1 MYAPRKPRPK
11 ALSVLSLDLVP
22 YSRALGLQRAAVR
35 ARREGRVPDT
45 LLLLR
50 HPPVITLGRR
60 GDEGNILVPRESLAE
75 RGIEVHRTERGGD
88 VTYHGPGQLIGYPI
102 LDLAD
107 HRKDVGWYM
116 HSLEEVL
123 VRTLRD
129 LGISGQRLPG
139 HIGVWLDEQ
148 RKIASLGVRIER
160 WITYHGFALNVDE
173 ESSHFSLIVP
183 CGLVGRQMTSVEAV
197 LGKPVDISRIR
208 EHVVSHF
215 CGLFDLTVE
224 EMDADEP
231 LDPASLE
238 EALLGTSDGVHG
250 RGGGSSDYVCQGGRF
265 VL

>member
-1 MYAPRKPRPK
+1 MYPPRKPRPR

-22 YSRALGLQRAAVR
+22 YSRALDLQRALVA
-35 ARREGRVPDT
+35 ARREGQVPDT

-60 GDEGNILVPRESLAE
+60 GDEGNILVSQQWLAE
-75 RGIEVHRTERGGD
+75 NGIEVHRVERGGD

-102 LDLAD
+102 LDLSS

-123 VRTLRD
+123 LRTLRD

-160 WITYHGFALNVDE
+160 WITYHGFALNVGE
-173 ESSHFSLIVP
+173 ESSQFSLIVP
-183 CGLVGRQMTSVEAV
+183 CGLVGRQMTFVEAV
-197 LGKPVDISRIR
+197 LGKPVDISRVK
-208 EHVVSHF
+208 EHVVRHF
-215 CGLFDLTVE
+215 CAVFDLAVE
-224 EMDADEP
+224 EMHDGEP
-231 LDPASLE
+231 VGPSLLE
-238 EALLGTSDGVHG
+238 RALLG
-250 RGGGSSDYVCQGGRF
+250 RG
-265 VL
+265 

>member
-1 MYAPRKPRPK
+1 MHAPRKPPPR
-11 ALSVLSLDLVP
+11 ALSVLHLGLVP
-22 YSRALGLQRAAVR
+22 YSRALDLQRALVA

-75 RGIEVHRTERGGD
+75 RGIEVHRAERGGD

-123 VRTLRD
+123 LRTLGD

-148 RKIASLGVRIER
+148 HKIASLGVRIQR
-160 WITYHGFALNVDE
+160 WITYHGFALNVGD
-173 ESSHFSLIVP
+173 ESSQFSLIVP

-197 LGKPVDISRIR
+197 LGKPVDLSRVK

-215 CGLFDLTVE
+215 CGLFDLKVE

-231 LDPASLE
+231 LALASLE
-238 EALLGTSDGVHG
+238 ATPLGPGDGAQGHG
-250 RGGGSSDYVCQGGRF
+250 EGSSDDVCRGGSF